1 MFIYVHC
8 KKKLSL
14 NSSNNSY
21 PVSEGFSFSLKR
33 SESFTVLENPL
44 EFSSLSKYV
53 FIVQSVVAP
62 ISMWL
67 SDPEFSWAF
76 FCAIP

>member
-1 MFIYVHC
+1 MTLFQR
-8 KKKLSL
+8 
-14 NSSNNSY
+14 
-21 PVSEGFSFSLKR
+21 FSFSLK
-33 SESFTVLENPL
+33 SSDSLTVLENPL

-53 FIVQSVVAP
+53 FVVQSVVAP

-76 FCAIP
+76 FCAIPWTTAHLEGSFVLLNVIHR